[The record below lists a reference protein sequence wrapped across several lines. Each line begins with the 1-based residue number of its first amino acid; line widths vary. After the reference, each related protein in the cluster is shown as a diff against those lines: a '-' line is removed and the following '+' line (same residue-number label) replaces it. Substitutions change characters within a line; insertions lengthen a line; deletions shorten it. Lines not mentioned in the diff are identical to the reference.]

1 MVDINKLNEISEI
14 LTTSEIPESNHQK
27 IGDIENVHNQFY
39 REPII
44 KKKEI
49 NVWDFSNFEIALKC
63 AEMLCKARCIP
74 QQFWDNPADA
84 LVVIQFGSE
93 LGLSPMVSLQNIM
106 IVNNRPSVYGEALLA
121 ICMSAIGFIDCIE
134 TYDESTQTAWCTM
147 KRKGRAD
154 VTRKFS
160 KSMAETAGLWG
171 KRGQNGPSAWV
182 THPERMMLHR
192 ARGFA
197 AKDMFPDKLKG
208 ISIAEEMEDITYFDQ
223 RRPSNN
229 NIENTAESMKER
241 LKNKSN
247 TYLPS
252 YDSTTKEPL

>member
-1 MVDINKLNEISEI
+1 MIDTNKSNENFEF
-14 LTTSEIPESNHQK
+14 LTLSDIPESNHQK

-44 KKKEI
+44 KKQVI
-49 NVWDFSNFEIALKC
+49 NIWDFSNFEIALKC
-63 AEMLCKARCIP
+63 AGMLCKARCIP
-74 QQFWDNPADA
+74 QQFWDNPSDA

-121 ICMSAIGFIDCIE
+121 ICMSAVGFIDCIE

-171 KRGQNGPSAWV
+171 KRGQNGASAWV

-208 ISIAEEMEDITYFDQ
+208 ISIAEEMENVTYFDQ
-223 RRPSNN
+223 KKTVKPQ
-229 NIENTAESMKER
+229 IENTAESMKER
-241 LKNKSN
+241 LKSKSN

-252 YDSTTKEPL
+252 YEASAKEPL